1 MCRTGAARSPPAW
14 RRYLPWRRATAPP
27 AAAAA
32 PPRAAAAG
40 RAAARRRRA
49 RAVRRRQ
56 AARGAGHA
64 ARVDARGRAR
74 RGGGRAR
81 GPARTARRPGRR
93 ARGRPPRRYQI
104 CSPKTPLSR
113 PSWGPRT
120 AATSPQRRTRAERI
134 RTRAGARRRESPT
147 RTARLRP
154 DFGDLGGAD
163 RDGDRAARRQKKVPN
178 QVFIGNE
185 GASGRART
193 QDERPVRFVAAGD
206 VLRDRGG
213 PRKAEKGAPRAIPGQ
228 KI

>member
-1 MCRTGAARSPPAW
+1 MFG
-14 RRYLPWRRATAPP
+14 
-27 AAAAA
+27 
-32 PPRAAAAG
+32 
-40 RAAARRRRA
+40 
-49 RAVRRRQ
+49 
-56 AARGAGHA
+56 
-64 ARVDARGRAR
+64 
-74 RGGGRAR
+74 
-81 GPARTARRPGRR
+81 
-93 ARGRPPRRYQI
+93 
-104 CSPKTPLSR
+104 SPKTPLSR

-134 RTRAGARRRESPT
+134 RTRAGARRRASPT

-213 PRKAEKGAPRAIPGQ
+213 PRKAEKGAPRAMVPRKVTIVTFFAIAISLTKFIKLCSSIFFAFGCHVNYTPDSSLR
-228 KI
+228 K

>member
-1 MCRTGAARSPPAW
+1 MSRGEPSARQILLAVLALTLALAHYCRKGRLSATRVACSEPAQRAVRLPGVVADRGAG
-14 RRYLPWRRATAPP
+14 LPRHQQQQQQQQHRHAP
-27 AAAAA
+27 
-32 PPRAAAAG
+32 PPRAPPLAVP
-40 RAAARRRRA
+40 
-49 RAVRRRQ
+49 AVRRRQ

-64 ARVDARGRAR
+64 ARVDVRGRAR

-163 RDGDRAARRQKKVPN
+163 RDGDRAARQQKK
-178 QVFIGNE
+178 
-185 GASGRART
+185 ST
-193 QDERPVRFVAAGD
+193 QPSFHRE
-206 VLRDRGG
+206 
-213 PRKAEKGAPRAIPGQ
+213 
-228 KI
+228 

>member
-1 MCRTGAARSPPAW
+1 MRPRASRWRPGTRSSTNSTAARPEGP
-14 RRYLPWRRATAPP
+14 L

-32 PPRAAAAG
+32 K
-40 RAAARRRRA
+40 
-49 RAVRRRQ
+49 
-56 AARGAGHA
+56 
-64 ARVDARGRAR
+64 
-74 RGGGRAR
+74 
-81 GPARTARRPGRR
+81 
-93 ARGRPPRRYQI
+93 RRYQI
-104 CSPKTPLSR
+104 CSPKNPLSR

-120 AATSPQRRTRAERI
+120 AATSPQRRTRTGRN
-134 RTRAGARRRESPT
+134 RTRAGARRRASST

-213 PRKAEKGAPRAIPGQ
+213 PRKAEKGAPRAISRTFWLLSRR
-228 KI
+228 